1 MLLTVDIGNTNIF
14 LGIFEGDDLLKDW
27 RIRTVEG
34 KTSDEYGIIIK
45 KLLSEDSIDFNA
57 LNKAII
63 ASVVPSLEDTLK
75 TTVTKYFKITPLV
88 VGPGIKTGIPLL
100 TDNPKEVGADRIV
113 NAVGAYGK
121 HKKELIIIDFGTAIT
136 FDYVTKNGEYKG
148 GLIAPGMGI
157 STDALF
163 QKTAKLPRVEVEKPK
178 NIIGK
183 NTVESL
189 KSGIFYGYLSM
200 IEGIISKISSE
211 TKSKPF
217 VIATGGHA
225 EIIKGES
232 HVIDE
237 VDPLLTLKGLKIIFE
252 LNERS

>member
-14 LGIFEGDDLLKDW
+14 LGVFEGENLLKDW

-45 KLLSEDSIDFNA
+45 KLLAEDEIDFTA
-57 LNKAII
+57 IDKAII

-75 TTVTKYFKITPLV
+75 ATVTKYFKITPLV
-88 VGPGIKTGIPLL
+88 VGAGIKTGIPIL

-113 NAVGAYGK
+113 NAVGAFGK

-136 FDYVTKNGEYKG
+136 FDYVTKSGEYKG

-200 IEGIISKISSE
+200 IEGIINRISSE

-232 HVIDE
+232 HIIDE

>member
-1 MLLTVDIGNTNIF
+1 MLLTIDIGNTNIF
-14 LGIFEGDDLLKDW
+14 LGVFEGDGLLKDW

-45 KLLSEDSIDFNA
+45 KLLSEDSIDFKA
-57 LNKAII
+57 IDKAII

-75 TTVTKYFKITPLV
+75 ATVTKYFKITPLV

-136 FDYVTKNGEYKG
+136 FDYVTALGEYKG

-163 QKTAKLPRVEVEKPK
+163 QKTAKLPRVEVEKPR

-200 IEGIISKISSE
+200 IEGIINRIGKE

-225 EIIKGES
+225 EVIKGQS